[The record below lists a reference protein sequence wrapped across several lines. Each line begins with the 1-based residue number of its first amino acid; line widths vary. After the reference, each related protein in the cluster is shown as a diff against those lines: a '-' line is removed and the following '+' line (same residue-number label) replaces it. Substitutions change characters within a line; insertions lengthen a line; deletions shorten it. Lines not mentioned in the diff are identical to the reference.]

1 MWRRYRCLTDSSA
14 CWLCHLN
21 SVKERDQRPFST
33 SNCSAATS
41 QTVRSVWEAFT
52 VLQSCV
58 IRFHW
63 TDFSGFLHQGVV
75 SGILLVTSN
84 KIFFDPCKTHPLVK
98 EHGCEEYLL
107 SCSVDN
113 LTSVSFFSDISHVHF
128 NTSQQRSAMLHSSQ
142 TATRADSHSRFVLCL
157 RKKGKKI
164 LQQLKRQAYGLLKQN
179 GDSTPALESVH
190 SELSGLALSQ
200 TKEVSG
206 EEEEAESRDM
216 DEAERELGGIHAEG
230 SLGILNSTATFCSGG
245 PGTASTRHTVE
256 TKPSETAGKDVNQ
269 LVIIVYHL
277 FFISPWQLLVVCS
290 LTAPRRS
297 SAGSP
302 GGLMF
307 VRLRVQLPAG
317 KKGGAGALQIG
328 SAKTSRKRDAWLA
341 LSQERWDN

>member
-21 SVKERDQRPFST
+21 SVRERDQRPFST

-41 QTVRSVWEAFT
+41 QTVRWVREAFT

-190 SELSGLALSQ
+190 SELSGLVLSQ

-216 DEAERELGGIHAEG
+216 DEAERELAGIHAE
-230 SLGILNSTATFCSGG
+230 SSTATFCSGG
-245 PGTASTRHTVE
+245 PGTVSTQHTVE
-256 TKPSETAGKDVNQ
+256 TRPSETAGKNVNQ
-269 LVIIVYHL
+269 SAIIVYHL
-277 FFISPWQLLVVCS
+277 FFISPRQLLVVCS

-297 SAGSP
+297 ST

-317 KKGGAGALQIG
+317 KKRGAGALQIG

-341 LSQERWDN
+341 LSQER